1 MTYLMTEQIIYKYL
15 FDRHFPFQGLKV
27 ESNNQISYLKKK
39 ILISKVQFIRTIN
52 RTDFRTVRFTNIFI
66 LYEKINNKSFRKGWS
81 SSPALYYHYN
91 LGMTKVQIQTFM
103 SKIHLGNIINSNLF
117 DCFNLDYR
125 NGLSSSIVYEAH
137 RDCTNSSHTI
147 YYNY

>member
-1 MTYLMTEQIIYKYL
+1 MNFTL
-15 FDRHFPFQGLKV
+15 FVMLFQNICSTDTFLFKDWK
-27 ESNNQISYLKKK
+27 SNRRTGKAINKQ

-91 LGMTKVQIQTFM
+91 LGMTKVQIQTYM